1 VTVQP
6 QPSAPQ
12 PIYVGQ
18 QFYVPA
24 FELRLRGAGVPR
36 DVIRDVTQVSFKDS
50 LTDVDSFDVTIN
62 NWDAAALKFK
72 YSDDTL
78 FDPGTEIELWMGY
91 RDSTLKLMI
100 TGEIVELRP
109 SFPAAGQPTL
119 VIHGLDLL
127 HRLRKQ
133 QQCRAW
139 VDKTDTEIARQI
151 AGGLGITLAPL
162 TPDLLA
168 AEPRNAYLIQD
179 NAYDVVFLLDRA
191 RRIGYDLRVLESGTD
206 GSVQGRQ
213 LYFAPSTAV
222 KRPTYELIWG
232 KSLVEF
238 QPVLSTASQ
247 VSSVLVRGWDAVNKR
262 LFEHTATLADLTT
275 RGLGP
280 QGGNQ
285 ALYQSFADRQEVVA
299 TKIVASRQ
307 EAQQLALETLQIIAK
322 GLVTGTATVVGLP
335 DLRTGNV
342 VLISGIGQRFDGR
355 YFVTDSTHTISDAGY
370 VTQFGFRRE
379 EIQGSK

>member
-1 VTVQP
+1 MTVQ
-6 QPSAPQ
+6 PQ

-24 FELRLRGAGVPR
+24 FELRVRGAGVPR

-62 NWDAAALKFK
+62 NWDAAALQFK

-78 FDPGTEIELWMGY
+78 FDPGTEVELWMGY
-91 RDSTLKLMI
+91 RDSALKLMT

-109 SFPAAGQPTL
+109 SFPSAGAPTL

-127 HRLRKQ
+127 HELCKEQRST
-133 QQCRAW
+133 AW

-151 AGGLGITLAPL
+151 ASDQNIDLAPL
-162 TPDLLA
+162 PPDLLA
-168 AEPRNAYLIQD
+168 AEPRNAYLMQD
-179 NAYDVVFLLDRA
+179 NAYDVVFLLERA
-191 RRIGYDLRVLESGTD
+191 RRIGYELRVEEV
-206 GSVQGRQ
+206 GSNGSAADRQ

-222 KRPTYELIWG
+222 IRPTYELIWG
-232 KSLVEF
+232 KSLIEF
-238 QPVLSTASQ
+238 QPTLSTANQ
-247 VSSVLVRGWDAVNKR
+247 VSAVVVRGWDPVNKK
-262 LFEHTATLADLTT
+262 LFEHKATLDDLAT

-280 QGGNQ
+280 QGRNQ
-285 ALYQSFADRQEVVA
+285 ALYRSFKGRQEVVA
-299 TKIVASRQ
+299 TKIVASQR
-307 EAQQLALETLQIIAK
+307 EAEQLAIETLQIIAK
-322 GLVTGTATVVGLP
+322 GLVTGTASVVGLP
-335 DLRTGNV
+335 DLRTGSV
-342 VLISGIGQRFDGR
+342 VMISGIGQRFDGR